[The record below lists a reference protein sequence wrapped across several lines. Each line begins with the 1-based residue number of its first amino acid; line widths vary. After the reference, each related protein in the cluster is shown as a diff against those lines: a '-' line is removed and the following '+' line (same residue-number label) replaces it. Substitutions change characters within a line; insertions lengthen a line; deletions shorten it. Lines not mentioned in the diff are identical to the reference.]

1 MLYNDKYKA
10 CSNHPRIMDTYEK
23 HYGEAEYIHID
34 DIMVEDKEIGNG
46 SILMEYFLKYC
57 KTTPAKYISGSL
69 SSVDSDHFD
78 RSEHYYQK
86 HGFKVE
92 FYEGRKSGS
101 IRYDM
106 NDKKTRN
113 KL

>member
-1 MLYNDKYKA
+1 MK
-10 CSNHPRIMDTYEK
+10 P
-23 HYGEAEYIHID
+23 YGEAEYIHID

-46 SILMEYFLKYC
+46 SILMEYFLKYQ
-57 KTTPAKYISGSL
+57 TTPAKYISGSYR
-69 SSVDSDHFD
+69 SVDSDHFD

-101 IRYDM
+101 IR
-106 NDKKTRN
+106 
-113 KL
+113 